1 MIIYSG
7 ENIRIYVFFFFISRD
22 LDGDFRCKF
31 VNLEPIAFSFL

>member
-7 ENIRIYVFFFFISRD
+7 ENIRIYVFFFISRD